1 MCDNTGYK
9 GRIGIYE
16 IMTITPKIKSMITKG
31 KSADEIK
38 EQAIEEGMSTLK
50 ASAAKYV
57 LDGTT
62 SMSEMVKVTYE
73 VEK

>member
-1 MCDNTGYK
+1 
-9 GRIGIYE
+9 
-16 IMTITPKIKSMITKG
+16 
-31 KSADEIK
+31 
-38 EQAIEEGMSTLK
+38 MSTLK